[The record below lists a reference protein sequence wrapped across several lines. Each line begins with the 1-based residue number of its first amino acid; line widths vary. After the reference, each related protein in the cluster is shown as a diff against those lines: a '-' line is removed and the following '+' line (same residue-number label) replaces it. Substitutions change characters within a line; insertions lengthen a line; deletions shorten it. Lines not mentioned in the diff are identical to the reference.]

1 MPDLFIFIKPQ
12 RAPSALK
19 LGRNEQLYSMQVS
32 KLDDRVT
39 KSKTWASN
47 LSKYQEPNITCHING
62 MLTAQP
68 YKFYALP
75 YKCYA
80 LPAYLLA
87 ADLGVLMYLRTY
99 PS

>member
-12 RAPSALK
+12 RALSALK

-68 YKFYALP
+68 YK
-75 YKCYA
+75 CYA

-87 ADLGVLMYLRTY
+87 ADLGVLMYLRTN